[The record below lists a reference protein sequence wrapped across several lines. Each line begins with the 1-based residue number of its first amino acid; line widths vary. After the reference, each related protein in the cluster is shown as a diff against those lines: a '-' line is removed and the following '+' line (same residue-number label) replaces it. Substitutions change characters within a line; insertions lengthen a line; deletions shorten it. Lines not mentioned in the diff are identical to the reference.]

1 MQITRFAVHQ
11 TAKVVALLYVCF
23 TIIFIP
29 FFLAMAFAG
38 SDLGPMKW
46 FFLFAPIIYGVLG
59 YLFTAFAC
67 VLYNFLAKRVG
78 GIEFTLSGSQPS
90 TAPTAPLPSPAV

>member
-11 TAKVVALLYVCF
+11 TAKVVALLYLCF

-29 FFLAMAFAG
+29 FFLTVAFAG
-38 SDLGPMKW
+38 EDLGAMRW
-46 FFLFAPIIYGVLG
+46 FFLFAPVVYGVLG

-67 VLYNFLAKRVG
+67 VLYNVLAKRVG
-78 GIEFTLSGSQPS
+78 GIEFTLVDSKP
-90 TAPTAPLPSPAV
+90 TAAPTYDSSVST